1 MDDDLLRYSR
11 SFDTVAGAYDRGRPS
26 YPTAAVGW
34 LIGPDQKTVLEV
46 GAGTGKL
53 TEQLVALGHD
63 VHATDPSSVLLGV
76 LTDRLTG
83 VRTSVARAEEL
94 PLLDGSVDVVVCA
107 QAFHWFD
114 QEAALAEF
122 ARVLRPGGHLALA
135 WNTRDEK
142 VPWVRKLGA
151 IIGTQDADIQ
161 VPDSLV
167 RSDRYGFVEE
177 SSHRFWQVVDGES
190 LCDMALSRSNV
201 AVLDDP
207 AKEELL
213 AEVRRFYADY
223 GRGADGM
230 QLPWITRCFKA
241 SVVEHAWSLPRREGA
256 YGAGGRDTDGGEPT
270 QPIQA
275 DEPTNESLLI
285 DFR

>member
-1 MDDDLLRYSR
+1 MDDDLLRYAR

-26 YPTAAVGW
+26 YPTAAAEFMVGA
-34 LIGPDQKTVLEV
+34 DQKTVLEV

-63 VHATDPSSVLLGV
+63 VHATDPSSLMLGV
-76 LTDRLTG
+76 LTDRLPG

-94 PLLDGSVDVVVCA
+94 PMLDGSVDVVVCA

-135 WNTRDEK
+135 WNTRDVK

-151 IIGTQDADIQ
+151 IIGDQDDDIR

-167 RSDRYGFVEE
+167 RSTSFGFVEE
-177 SSHRFWQVVDGES
+177 SSHRFWQVVIRES
-190 LCDMALSRSNV
+190 LCDMALSRSSV
-201 AVLDDP
+201 AVLDRPDRE
-207 AKEELL
+207 AKL
-213 AEVRRFYADY
+213 AQVRGFYDDY

-230 QLPWITRCFKA
+230 QLPWITRCFRA
-241 SVVEHAWSLPRREGA
+241 TVIEHPWSVPRREGA
-256 YGAGGRDTDGGEPT
+256 YEDDGLEPT
-270 QPIQA
+270 QPIQPEV
-275 DEPTNESLLI
+275 DESLLI

>member
-1 MDDDLLRYSR
+1 MDDDLLRFSR
-11 SFDTVAGAYDRGRPS
+11 SFDSVAGAYDRGRPT
-26 YPTAAVGW
+26 YPTAAVEF
-34 LIGPDQKTVLEV
+34 LVGPEQKTVLEV

-76 LTDRLTG
+76 LTDRLPG

-94 PLLDGSVDVVVCA
+94 PLLDASVDVLACA

-151 IIGTQDADIQ
+151 IIGTQDSDIQ

-167 RSDRYGFVEE
+167 RSDKYGFVEE
-177 SSHRFWQVVDGES
+177 SSTGSGRWWT
-190 LCDMALSRSNV
+190 ASRCV
-201 AVLDDP
+201 TWRCP
-207 AKEELL
+207 APTWPFSTP
-213 AEVRRFYADY
+213 R
-223 GRGADGM
+223 
-230 QLPWITRCFKA
+230 
-241 SVVEHAWSLPRREGA
+241 PRRSCWPRFAASTTTTAGA
-256 YGAGGRDTDGGEPT
+256 PTACSCPGSPGASRP
-270 QPIQA
+270 
-275 DEPTNESLLI
+275 
-285 DFR
+285 R

>member
-1 MDDDLLRYSR
+1 MDDDLLRFSR
-11 SFDTVAGAYDRGRPS
+11 SFDNVAGAYDRGRPT
-26 YPTAAVGW
+26 YPTAAVEFMV
-34 LIGPDQKTVLEV
+34 GPDQKTVLEV

-76 LTDRLTG
+76 LTDRLPG

-94 PLLDGSVDVVVCA
+94 PLLDGSVDVVACA

-151 IIGTQDADIQ
+151 IIGTQDSDIR

-167 RSDRYGFVEE
+167 RSEKYGFVEE
-177 SSHRFWQVVDGES
+177 SSHRFWQVVNSES

-213 AEVRRFYADY
+213 AEVRRFYDDY

-241 SVVEHAWSLPRREGA
+241 SVIENAWSLPRREGA
-256 YGAGGRDTDGGEPT
+256 ETAESAPAEATD
-270 QPIQA
+270 
-275 DEPTNESLLI
+275 ESLLI

>member
-11 SFDTVAGAYDRGRPS
+11 SFDSVAGAYDRGRPS
-26 YPTAAVGW
+26 YPTAAVEW

-63 VHATDPSSVLLGV
+63 VHATDPSSLMLGV
-76 LTDRLTG
+76 LTDRLPG

-94 PLLDGSVDVVVCA
+94 PLPDGSVDVVACA

-114 QEAALAEF
+114 QEVALAEF
-122 ARVLRPGGHLALA
+122 SRVLRPGGHLALT
-135 WNTRDEK
+135 WNNRDVK

-151 IIGTQDADIQ
+151 IIGVQDDDTQ

-167 RSDRYGFVEE
+167 RSTGFGFVEE
-177 SSHRFWQVVDGES
+177 SSHRFWQVVNSDS
-190 LCDMALSRSNV
+190 LCDMALSRSSI
-201 AVLDDP
+201 AVLEAP
-207 AKEELL
+207 EREAKL
-213 AEVRRFYADY
+213 AEVRRFYDDY

-230 QLPWITRCFKA
+230 QLPWITRCFRA
-241 SVVEHAWSLPRREGA
+241 SVIEHPWSVPTRNVAETGPSEQV
-256 YGAGGRDTDGGEPT
+256 EPT
-270 QPIQA
+270 
-275 DEPTNESLLI
+275 DESLLI

>member
-1 MDDDLLRYSR
+1 MDDELFRSSR

-26 YPTAAVGW
+26 YPSAAVEFMV
-34 LIGPDQKTVLEV
+34 GPDQRTVLEV

-76 LTDRLTG
+76 LTDRLPG

-94 PLLDGSVDVVVCA
+94 PLLDGSVDVVACA

-135 WNTRDEK
+135 WNTRDVK
-142 VPWVRKLGA
+142 VPWVRRLGA
-151 IIGTQDADIQ
+151 IIGDQDTGIK

-167 RSDRYGFVEE
+167 RSTEYGFVEE
-177 SSHRFWQVVDGES
+177 SSHRFWQVVNSES
-190 LCDMALSRSNV
+190 LCDMAMSRSNV
-201 AVLDDP
+201 AVLDGPDRE
-207 AKEELL
+207 AKL
-213 AEVRRFYADY
+213 AEVRSFYADY

-230 QLPWITRCFKA
+230 QLPWITRCFRA
-241 SVVEHAWSLPRREGA
+241 TVIEHPWSVPRREGA
-256 YGAGGRDTDGGEPT
+256 DEGEPT
-270 QPIQA
+270 KPMET
-275 DEPTNESLLI
+275 DESLLI

>member
-1 MDDDLLRYSR
+1 MADDLLRKAR
-11 SFDTVAGAYDRGRPS
+11 SFDTVAGAYDSCRPS
-26 YPTAAVGW
+26 YPTAAVEF
-34 LIGPDQKTVLEV
+34 LVGPEQKTVLEV

-76 LTDRLTG
+76 LADRLPG

-94 PLLDGSVDVVVCA
+94 PLLDGSVDVVACA

-135 WNTRDEK
+135 WNTCDVK

-151 IIGTQDADIQ
+151 IIGDQDDDVQ

-167 RSDRYGFVEE
+167 RSTKYGFVEE
-177 SSHRFWQVVDGES
+177 SSHRFWQVVNSES
-190 LCDMALSRSNV
+190 LCDMALSRSSV
-201 AVLDDP
+201 AVLDAPDRE
-207 AKEELL
+207 AKL
-213 AEVRRFYADY
+213 AEVRRFYDDY

-241 SVVEHAWSLPRREGA
+241 SVIEHPWSVPRREGA
-256 YGAGGRDTDGGEPT
+256 VDAEGLEET

-275 DEPTNESLLI
+275 DGATDESLLI